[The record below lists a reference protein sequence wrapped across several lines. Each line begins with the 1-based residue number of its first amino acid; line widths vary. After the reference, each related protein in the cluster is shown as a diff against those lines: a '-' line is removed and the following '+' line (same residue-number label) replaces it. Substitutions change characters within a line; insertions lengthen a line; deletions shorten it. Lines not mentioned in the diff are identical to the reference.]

1 MVEED
6 EKHSVAKIETNEN
19 DEILRRKKAIEAS
32 KAEEK
37 KLLEQKR

>member
-1 MVEED
+1 ME
-6 EKHSVAKIETNEN
+6 SFFAKIESNEN

-37 KLLEQKR
+37 VTGAETD